1 MTNPLYTSETL
12 PTTSLAAIREF
23 DDRYLAAM
31 GAAAA
36 DTWADRL
43 GALVPTNSPLV
54 TFPVSQLRT
63 KFQRTQGESRGKTLQ
78 EKSFDLKSEEFDDGY
93 EAELM
98 KIFTQTF
105 AYRQWQ
111 RAPAALV
118 AAEERFRQA
127 QIAALLED
135 GENINF
141 LDVGKKFFSATH
153 YANVFDT
160 SIGTFS
166 NYDAAGSDVVSVTNI
181 QAQVV
186 EMNQVK
192 DENGDFLGVHPDT
205 ILCHV
210 SKAEPLKNLLK
221 KEMIATV
228 AGTASETNP
237 YMNGFTVIP
246 VNEFTDVNDW
256 YLVDSKLIGEV
267 APWVAL
273 RQTVPSSLGLRVFD
287 EASDFFKETGRLKIS
302 AHIWYGFSL
311 ALPHAIRKVVV
322 A

>member
-31 GAAAA
+31 GAAKA

-63 KFQRTQGESRGKTLQ
+63 KFQRTQGESRGKTFQ

-98 KIFTQTF
+98 KLFTQTF
-105 AYRQWQ
+105 SYRQWQ
-111 RAPAALV
+111 KAPAALV
-118 AAEERFRQA
+118 AAEERFRQK
-127 QIAALLED
+127 QIALLLED
-135 GENINF
+135 GENAAF
-141 LDVGKKFFSATH
+141 LDVGKNFFSASH
-153 YANVFDT
+153 YSNVFDT
-160 SIGTFS
+160 SLDTWS

-186 EMNQVK
+186 EMNQVR
-192 DENGDFLGVHPDT
+192 DENGDFLGVAPDT
-205 ILCHV
+205 ILVHP

-221 KEMIATV
+221 KEMIAESSV
-228 AGTASETNP
+228 SVSNP
-237 YMNGFTVIP
+237 YMNGFTVVP
-246 VNEFTDVNDW
+246 VNEFTDLNDW

-267 APWVAL
+267 APWVSL
-273 RQTVPSSLGLRVFD
+273 RQTVPSSLALRVFD